1 MCGRFGMSVSRPQL
15 SAAFPYVDFPLTITP
30 RFNIAPT
37 QDVLVL
43 RQGGERT
50 TAELLRWGLAPP
62 GAAGRSLINVRS
74 ETAVRGGLYRKL
86 LERDRVVL
94 PASHFYEW
102 RGRRPLLIR
111 PPAGLLAFA
120 GLLGRWTDPRTGAT
134 VPAVTILTCPPNELV
149 KPFHDRMP
157 VILDPAGWRAWL
169 DPRAGLDEVTA
180 ALAPCPEDWLEV
192 VPASPLVNDHRNDGP
207 ELLEPVGEPPAG
219 EPALQLPLLDGG

>member
-111 PPAGLLAFA
+111 PHAGLLAFA

-149 KPFHDRMP
+149 KPFHNRMP

-169 DPRAGLDEVTA
+169 DPRAGLAEVTA
-180 ALAPCPEDWLEV
+180 ALAPCPEGWLEV
-192 VPASPLVNDHRNDGP
+192 LPASLLVNDHRNDGP
-207 ELLEPVGEPPAG
+207 ELLEPVSEPLAD
-219 EPALQLPLLDGG
+219 EAAMQLPL